1 MRRLLWVIPAAL
13 AVAVAAWLLSA
24 ALGQTTV
31 FKVEKGLVGVLVA
44 AACWRTAAG
53 FERGDYLRRAWI
65 LLGAVYAM
73 LAAVQVLPVS
83 RIGIAAVVVISLVLN
98 GLGVAALVHFALA
111 HRVAGLVI
119 GSRGRNLAVFVGVL
133 AVALVIDGWPMLD
146 TLQRLRSGDF
156 RAAMYL
162 VSSAGD
168 LAALLLIAP
177 IFLTALAL
185 RGGLLLWPWALLAAS
200 TVSWLVVDAEA
211 LIAKLFPGV
220 AESSLDYWSN
230 GWQML
235 ACFLAL
241 GAAEAQRRLS
251 AASGSASGA

>member
-1 MRRLLWVIPAAL
+1 MSRLLWVIPVAVL
-13 AVAVAAWLLSA
+13 VAVAAWLLSPA
-24 ALGQTTV
+24 VGQATV
-31 FKVEKGLVGVLVA
+31 FHLEKVLVGAVVA

-73 LAAVQVLPVS
+73 IAAVQVLPMP

-98 GLGVAALVHFALA
+98 GLGVAALVHFARA

-119 GSRGRNLAVFVGVL
+119 GSRRGNLAVFLGVL
-133 AVALVIDGWPMLD
+133 AIALAIDGWPIVD
-146 TLQRLRSGDF
+146 TLRRLENGDAG
-156 RAAMYL
+156 AAMYL

-168 LAALLLIAP
+168 LLALLLIAP

-185 RGGLLLWPWALLAAS
+185 RGGLLLWPWALLGAS
-200 TVSWLVVDAEA
+200 SLCWLLVDAEA
-211 LIAKLFPGV
+211 LIAKLVP
-220 AESSLDYWSN
+220 SSADGPLSFVTN

-251 AASGSASGA
+251 RS